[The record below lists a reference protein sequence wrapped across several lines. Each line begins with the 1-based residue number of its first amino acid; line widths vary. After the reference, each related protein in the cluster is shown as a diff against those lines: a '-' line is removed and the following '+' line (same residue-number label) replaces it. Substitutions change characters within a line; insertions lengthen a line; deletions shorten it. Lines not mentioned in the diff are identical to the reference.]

1 MAQLDIIL
9 PTDRSAEL
17 PVVRKIGL
25 AELRHAI
32 ATGIDDFWA
41 MPTHVVFL
49 SLIYPVVGLLF
60 GRAIFGAEL
69 VPLLYPIATGFALLG
84 PFAAIGL
91 YELSRRREQG
101 LDTSW
106 KHAFDIVH
114 SPSLGP
120 ILLLGCLLVVLFI
133 VWVAVAHSIYI
144 ANFGF
149 QEPVSLIAF
158 AGKVLGTPE
167 GAKLIFV
174 GNLVGFLFAVAAFV
188 LSVISF
194 PLLLDRNVGLGVA
207 IGTSVKVVLTNPVAM
222 IYWAMIIVA
231 GLVIGMIP
239 LFFGL
244 AITMPVL
251 GHASW
256 HLYRAVIE
264 PDRRSRP
271 AYNPPDKGIRYGA
284 DFPASLFTST
294 RDDKREG

>member
-1 MAQLDIIL
+1 MAQLDIIM
-9 PTDRSAEL
+9 PTERSREL
-17 PVVRKIGL
+17 PVVRTIGT
-25 AELRHAI
+25 AELRTAI
-32 ATGIDDFWA
+32 AKGFDDFWA
-41 MPTHVVFL
+41 MPTHVLFI

-60 GRAIFGAEL
+60 GRAIFGL
-69 VPLLYPIATGFALLG
+69 DLIPLLYPIASGFALLG

-106 KHAFDIVH
+106 KHAFDVIH

-120 ILLLGCLLVVLFI
+120 ILMLGGLLVLLFI
-133 VWVAVAHSIYI
+133 VWVAVAHSIYV

-149 QEPVSLIAF
+149 HEPTSLIAF
-158 AGKVLGTPE
+158 AEKVISTPE
-167 GAKLIFV
+167 GSNLIIL
-174 GNLVGFLFAVAAFV
+174 GNLAGFLFAVLAFV
-188 LSVISF
+188 LSVVSF
-194 PLLLDRNVGLGVA
+194 PLLLDRNVGLGAA
-207 IGTSVKVVLTNPVAM
+207 IGTSVKVVLMNPVAM
-222 IYWAMIIVA
+222 TYWALIIVA
-231 GLVIGMIP
+231 GLVIGTIP

-264 PDRRSRP
+264 PDPNPRP
-271 AYNPPDKGIRYGA
+271 SYEPPEKGIRYGA

-294 RDDKREG
+294 KTEKAK